1 MSSASHP
8 DSTVRTTEAA
18 LARLEKDNAALR
30 AELARVSLERTE
42 YLQNVSHQLVAPL
55 NAIKWHIENITN
67 NRVGVE
73 RAKKVLRSIYSQAAL
88 RTPAPPPSSVRRRGR
103 GDASGPGCPRAWPRT
118 RRRTAASCRA
128 LARDGLVVDSR
139 AAPGRER
146 GDRPRGIHVED
157 GSASGEGVMS
167 ARTDPPQDR
176 ALRRRPRPR
185 SSVARHARERSTVDD
200 VRLDGGGRHVLP
212 AHLAPSADQKSGR
225 ATG

>member
-1 MSSASHP
+1 MNFALQSSTRSRSPGVHELSAQRTTAKAGQPGVPPPAPSATPTVGDTSTRVRQPTSPSSAVRKNNTPHRPIRPKGGHP
-8 DSTVRTTEAA
+8 VPRP
-18 LARLEKDNAALR
+18 
-30 AELARVSLERTE
+30 RV
-42 YLQNVSHQLVAPL
+42 
-55 NAIKWHIENITN
+55 
-67 NRVGVE
+67 
-73 RAKKVLRSIYSQAAL
+73 
-88 RTPAPPPSSVRRRGR
+88 
-103 GDASGPGCPRAWPRT
+103 
-118 RRRTAASCRA
+118 
-128 LARDGLVVDSR
+128 VVDSR
-139 AAPGRER
+139 AAPGQER

-157 GSASGEGVMS
+157 ASASGEGVMS